1 MSNKSFRPFIYF
13 PILFALVLIGG
24 IYVGVHLTPE
34 GSYHDLFKPV
44 IKPQH
49 HKLTEVL
56 NYIEEEYVDTVSMDS
71 LTEET
76 ITLLLQ
82 SLDPHSSYIPAKELQ
97 AMNEPLEG
105 KFEGIGVEFNIIN
118 DTIVVIAP
126 ISGGP
131 SEKLG
136 IQSGDRIVK
145 IEGQK
150 VAGTG
155 IKSKDVM
162 DKLRGKG
169 GTDVSIHIFR
179 RGQKDLIE
187 YTITRGTIPIRSID
201 IAYMLNAE
209 TGYIKISRFG
219 ATTVDEYNEAFRKL
233 ESSGMKKLILDL
245 RGNPGGYLDAAT
257 KLADEFLPA
266 KKMMVYTQGKAKP
279 RQNHFS
285 TSTGGF
291 EENPLVILVDEGSAS
306 ASEILAGAV
315 QDNDRGTIIGRRTF
329 GKGLVQEQVD
339 LPDGSA
345 IRLTIARYY
354 TPTGRSI
361 QKPYTHNAEEYYDE
375 YFNRAD
381 HGELYNADSIKFSD
395 SLKFTTPGGKT
406 VYGGG
411 GIMPDIFVPVDTTR
425 LSKYLSAVFSKGL
438 VNQFAFD
445 YADKNRT
452 TLIAYKSFEKFNQQF
467 LVSENMLN
475 DFILYA
481 EKNGVKKDEH
491 GIKISADY
499 IRLQIKAIIARN
511 IWNDEGYYPVILSDD
526 TILKRALEELK

>member
-1 MSNKSFRPFIYF
+1 MSNKSFRPYIYF
-13 PILFALVLIGG
+13 PFLFALVLVAG
-24 IYVGVHLTPE
+24 IYVGVHLN
-34 GSYHDLFKPV
+34 SQASFNNLFKPV
-44 IKPQH
+44 VKQQH
-49 HKLTEVL
+49 QKLTEIL
-56 NYIEEEYVDTVSMDS
+56 NYIEQEYVDTISMDS

-76 ITLLLQ
+76 IVKLLQ
-82 SLDPHSSYIPAKELQ
+82 SLDPHSAYIPAKELQ

-105 KFEGIGVEFNIIN
+105 KFEGIGVEFNIVN
-118 DTIVVIAP
+118 DTIVVVAP

-145 IEGQK
+145 IEGK
-150 VAGTG
+150 NVAGNG

-169 GTDVSIHIFR
+169 GTIVNIHIYR

-187 YTITRGTIPIRSID
+187 YAITRGTIPIRSID

-219 ATTVDEYNEAFRKL
+219 ATTFDEYLEAYAKL
-233 ESSGMKKLILDL
+233 QKSGLQKLILDL
-245 RGNPGGYLDAAT
+245 RGNPGGYLNAAT
-257 KLADEFLPA
+257 DLADEFLPA
-266 KKMMVYTQGKAKP
+266 KEMIVYTQGKSRP
-279 RQNHFS
+279 RQNHYA
-285 TSTGGF
+285 TSGGDF
-291 EENPLVILVDEGSAS
+291 EKNPLVILVDEGSAS

-361 QKPYTHNAEEYYDE
+361 QKPYTHDAEEYYKEAYDR
-375 YFNRAD
+375 YDN
-381 HGELYNADSIKFSD
+381 GELYSADSIKFND
-395 SLKFTTPGGKT
+395 KLKYVTAGGKT

-411 GIMPDIFVPVDTTR
+411 GITPDIFVPVDTTR

-438 VNQFAFD
+438 VTQFAFD
-445 YADKNRT
+445 YADKNRGS
-452 TLIAYKSFEKFNQQF
+452 LIAFKSFEDFNKQF
-467 LVSENMLN
+467 SVSEKIFN
-475 DFILYA
+475 DFVAYA
-481 EKNGVKKDEH
+481 EKKGVKKDEP
-491 GIKISADY
+491 GISLSADY
-499 IRLQIKAIIARN
+499 LKLQIKALIARN
-511 IWNDEGYYPVILSDD
+511 IWNDEGYYPVILQDD
-526 TILKRALEELK
+526 AIVKRALEDLK

>member
-1 MSNKSFRPFIYF
+1 MSNKSFRPYIYF
-13 PILFALVLIGG
+13 PILFALVLVGG
-24 IYVGVHLTPE
+24 IYVGVNLNAEANHN
-34 GSYHDLFKPV
+34 LFKPV
-44 IKPQH
+44 VKPQH

-56 NYIEEEYVDTVSMDS
+56 NYIEQEYVDTVSMDS

-76 ITLLLQ
+76 ITKLLQ
-82 SLDPHSSYIPAKELQ
+82 SLDPHSSYIPAKELK

-105 KFEGIGVEFNIIN
+105 KFEGIGVEFNIID

-131 SEKLG
+131 SQKLG
-136 IQSGDRIVK
+136 IQPGDRIVK
-145 IEGQK
+145 IEGQN

-162 DKLRGKG
+162 DMLRGTG
-169 GTDVSIHIFR
+169 GTEVSIHIFR
-179 RGQKDLIE
+179 RGVKDLIE
-187 YTITRGTIPIRSID
+187 YTITRGTIPIHSID
-201 IAYMLNAE
+201 VAFMLNAE

-219 ATTVDEYNEAFRKL
+219 ATTYDEYLEAFEKL
-233 ESSGMKKLILDL
+233 KKAGLQKLILDL
-245 RGNPGGYLDAAT
+245 RGNPGGYLNAAND
-257 KLADEFLPA
+257 LADEFLPA
-266 KKMMVYTQGKAKP
+266 KEMIVYTQGKARP
-279 RQNHFS
+279 RQNHYA
-285 TSTGGF
+285 TSGGDF
-291 EENPLVILVDEGSAS
+291 EKNPLVILVDEGSAS
-306 ASEILAGAV
+306 ASEILAGAI
-315 QDNDRGTIIGRRTF
+315 QDNDRGIIIGRRTF

-361 QKPYTHNAEEYYDE
+361 QKPYTHNADEYYEEYYDRID
-375 YFNRAD
+375 N
-381 HGELYNADSIKFSD
+381 GELYNKDSIKFSD
-395 SLKFTTPGGKT
+395 TLKFTTPAGKT

-411 GIMPDIFVPVDTTR
+411 GIMPDVFVPVDTTR

-445 YADKNRT
+445 YADKNRSS
-452 TLIAYKSFEKFNQQF
+452 LSAYKSFESFNKQF
-467 LVSENMLN
+467 SVSEKMLS

-481 EKNGVKKDEH
+481 ENKGVKKDEH
-491 GIKISADY
+491 GIKVSSDY
-499 IRLQIKAIIARN
+499 LKLQIKAIIARN

-526 TILKRALEELK
+526 AILKKALEQLK